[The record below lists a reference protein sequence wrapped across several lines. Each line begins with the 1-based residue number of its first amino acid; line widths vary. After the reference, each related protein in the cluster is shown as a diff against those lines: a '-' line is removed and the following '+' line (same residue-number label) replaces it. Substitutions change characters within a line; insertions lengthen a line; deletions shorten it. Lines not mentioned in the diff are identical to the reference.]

1 MLECPP
7 RFPPVAFLMHHSPEE
22 DDFDPD
28 FVSKSEQ
35 KRAMERLQAVGEQL
49 ATMPL
54 SRLKKLPLS
63 ETLMDALR
71 QLPTL
76 RSHEA
81 IRRHKQLIGKLMRH
95 EDEAAILQALNR
107 YQQPNLEKQLETL
120 ISRLIQHGDSA
131 VNDFVRNHSAAERH
145 TLRQLVRAAQ
155 HVQEQDPENVQKA
168 RSRLATYLREVIT
181 LSQG

>member
-1 MLECPP
+1 MLECFP

-107 YQQPNLEKQLETL
+107 HQQPNLEKQLETMMT
-120 ISRLIQHGDSA
+120 RLIQQGDPA
-131 VNDFVRNHSAAERH
+131 VNDFVRQHNAAERH

-155 HVQEQDPENVQKA
+155 HVQESDPENAQKA
-168 RSRLATYLREVIT
+168 RARLATYLREVIA

>member
-1 MLECPP
+1 
-7 RFPPVAFLMHHSPEE
+7 MHRTPEE

-28 FVSKSEQ
+28 SVSKSEQ

-49 ATMPL
+49 AALPM

-63 ETLMDALR
+63 ETLMDALG
-71 QLPTL
+71 QLPSL

-155 HVQEQDPENVQKA
+155 HVQEQDPENVQKTRA
-168 RSRLATYLREVIT
+168 RLATYLREVIT